1 MNRSAVLEHSTVFP
15 TNTIYNKSYYL
26 VYFEFESLSAKLVLQ
41 TKIYI
46 STPTNIDFWIMKAFD
61 VCPRIILSSIFDI
74 INMIIFIIFQD
85 SPLAGFPQLVCVEAQ
100 KSKRAI
106 LPETELKIRN
116 QRTAYFCSARENSWK
131 SFSER
136 ARNLC
141 VWKLIIIMKRWCER
155 RCHSKWVQS
164 WVFSLEKSGIK
175 QNKW

>member
-1 MNRSAVLEHSTVFP
+1 
-15 TNTIYNKSYYL
+15 
-26 VYFEFESLSAKLVLQ
+26 
-41 TKIYI
+41 
-46 STPTNIDFWIMKAFD
+46 
-61 VCPRIILSSIFDI
+61 
-74 INMIIFIIFQD
+74 MIIFIIFQD

-164 WVFSLEKSGIK
+164 WVFSVEKSGMK
-175 QNKW
+175 QNIKIFLIHLYRYTGKNNRKKTYCWWWWFFWGLHLRLCWGSRVIC